1 MDTKIKQYS
10 PITKSHLFFYSIN
23 SETSKI
29 EFLLYK
35 HNTSSEYSTVH
46 ADILPSDNAPTFA
59 ICREITNTFFNLFT
73 KSVLAK
79 LYKTEEITAQ
89 DVNYST
95 EAIKPYRLWEQ
106 NSYKEYLDKIS
117 QNIIQ
122 YDDINNEVIYFL
134 EIPYINIDFLNN
146 SLSKISVPFSFIYC
160 GKETIDTIALNA
172 DTKRLFDLF
181 PYDKM
186 ISHIQSTEETMKNDK
201 CDYYIILACKKQ
213 GDDQVGF
220 FHFPALFQGIYRKNT
235 EKWVYL
241 VASTDELPNEELL
254 NKAKCLIIPGSDLN
268 VYNELDFLRKT
279 EKFLYSLIND
289 ILYNNKYPQLKLL
302 GICFGM
308 EIFISALEGKISNM
322 GKGVFERFPADIM
335 IKDDFWNLNF
345 VKKSCVEKTKSLR
358 LCEAHGDYID
368 TFPEKY
374 GFIHMGDSKNCKN
387 ELLVHPN
394 EKIFMIQGHPE
405 YYPPFNYNRFAPIFL
420 KRMKN
425 DESDESIEKFIT
437 NELGNEQS
445 KNVNIHQWRSICYS
459 FMK

>member
-1 MDTKIKQYS
+1 
-10 PITKSHLFFYSIN
+10 
-23 SETSKI
+23 
-29 EFLLYK
+29 
-35 HNTSSEYSTVH
+35 
-46 ADILPSDNAPTFA
+46 
-59 ICREITNTFFNLFT
+59 
-73 KSVLAK
+73 
-79 LYKTEEITAQ
+79 
-89 DVNYST
+89 
-95 EAIKPYRLWEQ
+95 
-106 NSYKEYLDKIS
+106 
-117 QNIIQ
+117 
-122 YDDINNEVIYFL
+122 
-134 EIPYINIDFLNN
+134 
-146 SLSKISVPFSFIYC
+146 
-160 GKETIDTIALNA
+160 
-172 DTKRLFDLF
+172 
-181 PYDKM
+181 
-186 ISHIQSTEETMKNDK
+186 MKNDN

-254 NKAKCLIIPGSDLN
+254 NKAKCLIIPGSDLS

-308 EIFISALEGKISNM
+308 EIFISALGGKISNM

-345 VKKSCVEKTKSLR
+345 VKRSCVEKTKSLR
-358 LCEAHGDYID
+358 LNEVHGDYID
-368 TFPEKY
+368 TYPEKY
-374 GFIHMGDSKNCKN
+374 GFIHMGDSKNCKT
-387 ELLVHPN
+387 ELLVHPS

-420 KRMKN
+420 KRMKKE
-425 DESDESIEKFIT
+425 DSDESVEKFIN
-437 NELGNEQS
+437 NELGCEQS
-445 KNVNIHQWRSICYS
+445 KNVNINQWRSICYL